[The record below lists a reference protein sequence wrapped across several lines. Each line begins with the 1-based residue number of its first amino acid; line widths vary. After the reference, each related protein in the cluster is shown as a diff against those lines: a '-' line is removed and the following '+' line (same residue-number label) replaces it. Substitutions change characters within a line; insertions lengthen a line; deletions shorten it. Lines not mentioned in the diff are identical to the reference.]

1 MANGGAA
8 LLASG
13 QPAVRIFNG
22 FYDTFQKMTRHRKMQ
37 LVFMTHQN
45 LGCPLHY

>member
-8 LLASG
+8 MLASG

-22 FYDTFQKMTRHRKMQ
+22 FYDAFPKMTRHRKMQ